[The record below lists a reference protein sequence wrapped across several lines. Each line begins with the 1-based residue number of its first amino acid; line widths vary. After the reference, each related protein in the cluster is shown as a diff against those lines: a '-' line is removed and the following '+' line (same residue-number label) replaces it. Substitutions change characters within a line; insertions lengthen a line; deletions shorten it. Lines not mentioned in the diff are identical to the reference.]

1 MKRIYVST
9 PNLSYVPVLVPAAF
23 AAEVAG
29 AALELVGE
37 AAVLEPPPI
46 PPVPVPATVACTICP
61 NELKMILTNALS
73 GAYEYCFCTLPPE
86 SGVETP
92 VYVMFCR

>member
-1 MKRIYVST
+1 MKRIYTST
-9 PNLSYVPVLVPAAF
+9 LHPNYVPVLVTYATK
-23 AAEVAG
+23 VDD
-29 AALELVGE
+29 AALRLVDK
-37 AAVLEPPPI
+37 AVVLEPPPI

-61 NELKMILTNALS
+61 NELKMILTKALS
-73 GAYEYCFCTLPPE
+73 GVYEYCFCTLPPE